1 MDVNAVDRWGWSAL
15 SMCGYGGHVAIA
27 RVLLDHGAKI
37 DNVDVDGDTPIS
49 LAEQR
54 GHADLVIMLEEE
66 AAIRELRASE
76 ANVSFPHKCT
86 ICRCPTLNRCTDIE
100 TFQQL

>member
-1 MDVNAVDRWGWSAL
+1 LVLKSVAELKGRR
-15 SMCGYGGHVAIA
+15 HVAIA
-27 RVLLDHGAKI
+27 RLLLDHGAKI

-66 AAIRELRASE
+66 AAIRDLRAKE
-76 ANVSFPHKCT
+76 AA
-86 ICRCPTLNRCTDIE
+86 
-100 TFQQL
+100 Q

>member
-1 MDVNAVDRWGWSAL
+1 MQSTGGAGAHSQCVATAGELLVLKSAAEL
-15 SMCGYGGHVAIA
+15 KGHRHVAIA
-27 RVLLDHGAKI
+27 RLLLDHGAKI

-66 AAIRELRASE
+66 ASIRDLRAKE
-76 ANVSFPHKCT
+76 AA
-86 ICRCPTLNRCTDIE
+86 
-100 TFQQL
+100 Q